1 MYARHKKAVIWH
13 KIAAFAG
20 YVRVNTGR
28 VQSLQMPVISLTLY
42 CKCLTLY
49 CKCLRCDRSLF
60 TVDGYGVGSCKSQG
74 ILRPSSA
81 RPSSLTSDDR
91 PMFEIKESSFFYS
104 IANYS
109 QSWEAEWPNNYE
121 GIKDCELFAP
131 SALIQSCAWSSVTSY
146 ALGLQ

>member
-42 CKCLTLY
+42 GPCLTLY
-49 CKCLRCDRSLF
+49 GPCLRCDRSLF
-60 TVDGYGVGSCKSQG
+60 TVDGYGFGSCKSQR

-81 RPSSLTSDDR
+81 QPSSLKSDDR
-91 PMFEIKESSFFYS
+91 PMFEIKESCLFSAM
-104 IANYS
+104 ANYS
-109 QSWEAEWPNNYE
+109 HS
-121 GIKDCELFAP
+121 
-131 SALIQSCAWSSVTSY
+131 
-146 ALGLQ
+146 